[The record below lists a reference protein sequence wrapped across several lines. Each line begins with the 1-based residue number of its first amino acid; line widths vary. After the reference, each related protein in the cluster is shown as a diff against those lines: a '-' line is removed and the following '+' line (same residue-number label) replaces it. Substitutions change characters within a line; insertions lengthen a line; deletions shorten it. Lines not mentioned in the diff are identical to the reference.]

1 MQEPRANYTAEE
13 LEKGSEDFLKKAS
26 IVLEYESLREE
37 RDALIANM
45 EKQIRLIVRLSWCAV
60 VAAIFFGISSIWIE
74 LFP

>member
-37 RDALIANM
+37 RDALIGNM

-74 LFP
+74 